1 MAVEFKDYSMKVKGV
16 LDDATKAWITT
27 WSNEIASQAKDN
39 VQMDGEAGN
48 QLRGSYRAT
57 RKSQNQAYIGTPL
70 ESGYWEEFGT
80 GDHAVRSPH
89 RSGWWVYSNDYE
101 GDGGKV
107 LTEAQA
113 KAIAAASGGKLHA
126 TNGRD
131 PSYTLQNAFMVSAP
145 KAEADLERIMKERFG
160 K

>member
-1 MAVEFKDYSMKVKGV
+1 MSVEFKDYSMKVKGV
-16 LDDATKAWITT
+16 LNDATKAWLTT
-27 WSNEIASQAKDN
+27 WGNEIASQARDN
-39 VQMDGEAGN
+39 VQLDGDAGN

-57 RKSQNQAYIGTPL
+57 RRYKDHINIGTPL
-70 ESGYWEEFGT
+70 EAGYWEEFGT
-80 GDHAVRSPH
+80 GEHAVRSPH
-89 RSGWWVYSNDYE
+89 RSGWWVYSDDYE

-131 PSYTLQNAFMVSAP
+131 PNYTLENAFKVSAP
-145 KAEADLERIMKERFG
+145 KAEADLERILREGFG

>member
-16 LDDATKAWITT
+16 MNDATKAWLAT
-27 WSNEIASQAKDN
+27 WGNEIASQAKDN
-39 VQMDGEAGN
+39 VQLDGEAGN
-48 QLRGSYRAT
+48 QLRGSYRSSAV
-57 RKSQNQAYIGTPL
+57 RNAAVEIGTPL
-70 ESGYWEEFGT
+70 EAGYWEEFGT
-80 GDHAVRSPH
+80 GEHAVRSPH
-89 RSGWWVYSNDYE
+89 RTGWWVYSDDYE

-126 TNGRD
+126 TDGRD
-131 PSYTLQNAFMVSAP
+131 PNYTLENAFKVSAP
-145 KAEADLERIMKERFG
+145 KAEADLERILKGSFG